1 MMKRIITFLT
11 VSAISIL
18 VFSQGSTSITDIRN
32 VFDEKGDYYFERQD
46 FKKAIVYYNMAY
58 KKDARNYYSV
68 MRKAEAY
75 TALEL
80 YLQSAECYRIIFDT
94 DLRIP
99 NNYRLEY
106 ALTLMKIGN
115 IPGFEE
121 WLAKYNEVVTT
132 DMGGQNY
139 ISSKDDRAKL
149 YKDSSI
155 VYVVNEHE
163 INTPQSEINPIAYD
177 NQLYFSSNRKDIGGS
192 LKNAFYNLYSA
203 SYSGIDGQLSNT
215 SVFNKSIN
223 TAQNEGS
230 LSFFDVTNTMYFSRS
245 NDNFSGMKTYET
257 SIPYDKDESL
267 DAARL
272 SMEGMTNFG
281 QIALTSTGTV
291 MYFVSDDPGGKG
303 GFDIYKSTL
312 KGTKWSKPE
321 NLEAVNTSGN
331 ELFPFIH
338 NDTMLYF
345 SSNGHNGKGGLDIYS
360 VNLND
365 PTLKVYNLGIDVN
378 TSSNE
383 YGLTLS
389 EDGHTGYFCS
399 NRPGGVGLE
408 DIYRLHKL
416 DLQVKYAYH
425 HKVHTKMED
434 DKINLYLTNGDEYNI
449 ADKANEGFKFAFQPE
464 EPYLMVIQKEN
475 TLSKDVMSNTSLTA
489 SERTQKMLKP
499 DPLDRA
505 EIPLEPGMKFVFT
518 AGAKGISKDYMNELN
533 SLADSYQDPNTS
545 TIDLTALAKE
555 LQFAE
560 GEQYTIRFIR
570 DKHQSTY
577 YKSKGESSLFINDEP
592 ISIFGQS
599 FFIVLPLDKEVQF
612 NIQTDLAHLI
622 DNFNPKKVAVVVET
636 GAVFKDESD
645 PDKFL
650 ISLLVNTEK
659 KSEVPTEKRVTASDI
674 SIVPG
679 SAYILTLAKK
689 LPGENKE
696 VEIIVPLTKGL
707 RYNIGQANSSKELF
721 KKRLTEMLVG
731 RSDLEPT
738 NEELIDISVLSKSL
752 EIKEGEK
759 IKFNLL
765 PARTFGKNAD
775 VAPEPS
781 MVMLDGKAYELA
793 KDEKLVINMPFDV
806 VKKLN
811 IESDLDYILE
821 NFDPENFILAL
832 DTVPCFEEDEMT
844 DDEIAGR
851 EDSEWVSVSV
861 NTEEKD
867 EVEKENQ
874 LIAKELSIIPGKEY
888 ILTVTKVDAET
899 KKETEIIVPL
909 TRRVKYDFTS
919 NPVSQEDY
927 AKSLDKFLTAQ
938 AEYETT
944 GGELID
950 ISLLSKELEIKE
962 GDVVSFSLLPAKVFK
977 DGKIVT
983 EASMSNLYLDKK
995 VVEFTQLQKYTINI
1009 PVNENKMNIH
1019 TDLEQVQEN
1028 FEPGTFSVDLDTI
1041 DFFFEIEVDTAGF
1054 GYLVQDEEITD
1065 PVFDVVIINFDL
1077 DSYELRAQAVYT
1089 LDGNVIE
1096 ELKKDSRLYVTIKG
1110 YTDGLGNAEYNKRL
1124 SKNRAMAV
1132 KDYLTLN
1139 GIGENRIRTFS
1150 FGAEKALKDG
1160 VNWEDLSE
1168 EELEKH
1174 RRVEIVVYLPEK

>member
-1 MMKRIITFLT
+1 MKRLITFLT
-11 VSAISIL
+11 VSAISLL
-18 VFSQGSTSITDIRN
+18 VFSQGGSSITDVRN

-46 FKKAIVYYNMAY
+46 YKKAIVYYNMAY

-80 YLQSAECYRIIFDT
+80 NLQAAECYKIIFNT

-106 ALTLMKIGN
+106 ALILMKIGN

-121 WLAKYNEVVTT
+121 WMAKYNEVVAS
-132 DMGGQNY
+132 DMSGLNY

-155 VYVVNEHE
+155 VFVVNETE
-163 INTPQSEINPIAYD
+163 INTPQSEINPVAYD
-177 NQLYFSSNRKDIGGS
+177 NQLYFSSNRKDVSGS
-192 LKNAFYNLYSA
+192 VKNAFYNLYSA
-203 SYSGIDGQLSNT
+203 GYSGIDGQLSNVT
-215 SVFNKSIN
+215 LFNSSLN

-230 LSFFDVTNTMYFSRS
+230 LCFFDVTNTMYFSRS
-245 NDNFSGMKTYET
+245 NANFGGMKTYET
-257 SIPYDKDESL
+257 SIPYEKNEKLEALSI
-267 DAARL
+267 
-272 SMEGMTNFG
+272 SMEGMSNFG
-281 QIALTSTGTV
+281 QVTLSSSGTE
-291 MYFVSDDPGGKG
+291 MYFVSDAAGGKG

-312 KGTKWSKPE
+312 VGADWTKPE
-321 NLEAVNTSGN
+321 NLAAINTSGN
-331 ELFPFIH
+331 ELFPFIQ

-365 PTLKVYNLGIDVN
+365 PSLKVFNLGIEVN
-378 TSSNE
+378 TSANE

-389 EDGHTGYFCS
+389 QDGRTGYFCS
-399 NRPGGVGLE
+399 NRPGGMGLE

-416 DLQVKYAYH
+416 DLQVRYSYH

-449 ADKANEGFKFAFQPE
+449 ADKSNEGFKFAFQPE

-475 TLSKDVMSNTSLTA
+475 TNQEDAISNTTLSA
-489 SERTQKMLKP
+489 SERSEKMLKP

-518 AGAKGISKDYMNELN
+518 AGAKGISQDYMNELN
-533 SLADSYQDPNTS
+533 SLAGTYQDPNTS

-555 LQFAE
+555 LQFTE

-570 DKHQSTY
+570 DKHQATY

-592 ISIFGQS
+592 VSVFGQS
-599 FFIVLPLDKEVQF
+599 FFIVVPLDKEVQF
-612 NIQTDLAHLI
+612 NIQTDLTHLKE
-622 DNFNPKKVAVVVET
+622 NFNPKKVSVVVET
-636 GAVFKDESD
+636 GAIFKDESN
-645 PDKFL
+645 PSQFL
-650 ISLLVNTEK
+650 ISLLVNTER
-659 KSEVPTEKRVTASDI
+659 KSEVPADKRITASDI

-679 SAYILTLAKK
+679 SAYIMTLAKK
-689 LPGENKE
+689 LPETNEE

-707 RYNIGQANSSKELF
+707 RYNIGQATSSKEVF

-759 IKFNLL
+759 VRFNLV
-765 PARTFGKNAD
+765 PARTFGKNAN
-775 VAPEPS
+775 APGEPS

-793 KDEKLVINMPFDV
+793 KGDKLVINMPFDV
-806 VKKLN
+806 VKKMN
-811 IESDLDYILE
+811 IQSDLDYILE
-821 NFDPENFILAL
+821 NMSPEDFIMAL

-844 DDEIAGR
+844 DDEIVGR
-851 EDSEWVSVSV
+851 EESEWVSVSV

-867 EVEKENQ
+867 EVEKANQ

-888 ILTVTKVDAET
+888 ILTVTKVDGET

-919 NPVSQEDY
+919 NPVSEEAYKQ
-927 AKSLDKFLTAQ
+927 SLDKFLKSQ
-938 AEYETT
+938 AAYETT

-962 GDVVSFSLLPAKVFK
+962 GDLVSFSLLPAKVFK

-1009 PVNENKMNIH
+1009 PIDDNKVNIN
-1019 TDLEQVQEN
+1019 TDLEQVQET

-1041 DFFFEIEVDTAGF
+1041 GFFFEIEVDTAGF
-1054 GYLVQDEEITD
+1054 GYLVQDEEISD

-1077 DSYELRAQAVYT
+1077 DSYELRSQAVYT

-1124 SKNRAMAV
+1124 SKNRAQAV

-1150 FGAEKALKDG
+1150 FGAEKTLEDG
-1160 VNWEDLSE
+1160 ISWEDLSE
-1168 EELEKH
+1168 KELEKH
-1174 RRVEIVVYLPEK
+1174 RRVEIVLYLPE